1 MQLFLH
7 NYYSCQGLQMK
18 VVLKVGIIPWDGSLL
33 YRVCSSFQ
41 DDGSSMSSTSR
52 QGHTTGF
59 HCYGQGSLRS
69 QESVCVC
76 CILCGSWRMTSSRQ
90 DSFSLMFSAWA
101 VFFQPRHTWPTI
113 SWDISP
119 LHGVVISFWHLPQVI
134 SLRKGLLSAQLLVSP
149 SHSEAGC
156 YCHTSKRPRAYIIS
170 ETLPLDWFG

>member
-1 MQLFLH
+1 MGACF
-7 NYYSCQGLQMK
+7 
-18 VVLKVGIIPWDGSLL
+18 
-33 YRVCSSFQ
+33 
-41 DDGSSMSSTSR
+41 
-52 QGHTTGF
+52 TGF
-59 HCYGQGSLRS
+59 ALASRMMEVRWVPLPVKVIQQAFIAMDKDHWGLKK
-69 QESVCVC
+69 VCVC

-156 YCHTSKRPRAYIIS
+156 YCHTSKHPRAYIIS